1 MTMEIESEQQIR
13 HECPKCKHV
22 WFTVEVFVVE
32 IDRGD
37 IDISDYAPQRDES
50 RD

>member
-1 MTMEIESEQQIR
+1 MEVETEQQIR
-13 HECPKCKHV
+13 HECPKCGLI

-32 IDRGD
+32 IEPPERN
-37 IDISDYAPQRDES
+37 ES